1 MRVEILTLNFSI
13 EDGLKI
19 VSKPWHVQT
28 LNKNGLGFF
37 TLIRFL
43 LSMQKQWEWIYWLY
57 TDQIKKAEET
67 LHVCMSK
74 EGSVV
79 NNKFWTM
86 SICNF
91 RETLNNMTTRSK
103 MIVVNH
109 YENPKNIPNKWSRGD
124 FFYKFLN

>member
-43 LSMQKQWEWIYWLY
+43 LSMQKQWEWIY
-57 TDQIKKAEET
+57 
-67 LHVCMSK
+67 
-74 EGSVV
+74 
-79 NNKFWTM
+79 
-86 SICNF
+86 
-91 RETLNNMTTRSK
+91 
-103 MIVVNH
+103 
-109 YENPKNIPNKWSRGD
+109 
-124 FFYKFLN
+124 